1 MTSDAKPPRPT
12 KKTGQKKTRAGRQ
25 RPSIGWREWVGLPQL
40 GIAAIKAKIDTGAAS
55 SSLHAFQL
63 QRFERGGEPW
73 VRFEIHPLQRSRD
86 AAVWAEAPLA
96 GEKLVRN
103 PGGRQELRPFVDT
116 EVAWNGHVWKI
127 RLNLTSRDEMGFRML
142 LGREA
147 VRRRFLVDPGRSFLG
162 DSPSPPETKSP
173 S

>member
-1 MTSDAKPPRPT
+1 MTTDADPPRSEKTARKKART
-12 KKTGQKKTRAGRQ
+12 KRQ
-25 RPSIGWREWVGLPQL
+25 RPSIGWREWVALPEL
-40 GIAAIKAKIDTGAAS
+40 GIEAVRAKIDTGAAS
-55 SSLHAFQL
+55 SSLHAFDL
-63 QRFERGGEPW
+63 QRFERRGTPW
-73 VRFEIHPLQRSRD
+73 VRFEIHPLQRSKGG
-86 AAVWAEAPLA
+86 AVVAEAPLA

-116 EVAWNGHVWKI
+116 EVAWNGHLWRI

-162 DSPSPPETKSP
+162 DAPTPPEAQSPS
-173 S
+173 